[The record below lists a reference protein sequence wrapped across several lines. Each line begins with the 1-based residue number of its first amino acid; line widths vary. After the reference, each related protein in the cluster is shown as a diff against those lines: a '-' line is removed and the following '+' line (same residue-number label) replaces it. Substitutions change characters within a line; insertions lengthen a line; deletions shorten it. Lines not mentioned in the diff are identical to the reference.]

1 MRYDIKTRKNYKNF
15 KVFRENR
22 LDARAYFIPFGS
34 KEAAKC
40 SDPKKVR
47 YSSDRVRVLNG
58 EWDFKYY
65 KRMKDLPDP
74 FDTDAVEFDRIPVP
88 SVWSRLG
95 YEPPFYTNVRYP
107 YLCTPWTEK
116 PMRWATRSTIR

>member
-34 KEAAKC
+34 KEAAQS

-47 YSSDRVRVLNG
+47 YSSDRGRVLTG
-58 EWDFKYY
+58 EWSSKY
-65 KRMKDLPDP
+65 
-74 FDTDAVEFDRIPVP
+74 
-88 SVWSRLG
+88 
-95 YEPPFYTNVRYP
+95 
-107 YLCTPWTEK
+107 
-116 PMRWATRSTIR
+116 